1 MKFYKCLHCGNIVE
15 MIEDKNVPLFCCGEK
30 MMELIPGSIDGAK
43 EKHIPVIKEDEGLVT
58 INVGE
63 IDHPMLP
70 EHYIEWIIV
79 HTDRGIYRKH
89 LKPNDKPEAKFAL
102 LENEIVLSSYAYC
115 NLHGLWKKIN

>member
-43 EKHIPVIKEDEGLVT
+43 EKHIPVIKEDDGLVT

>member
-15 MIEDKNVPLFCCGEK
+15 MIKDTNVPLFCCGEK

-43 EKHIPVIKEDEGLVT
+43 EKHIPLIKEDDGLVT
-58 INVGE
+58 VNVGE

-115 NLHGLWKKIN
+115 NLHGLWKKVN

>member
-15 MIEDKNVPLFCCGEK
+15 MIEDKNVPLFCCDEK

-43 EKHIPVIKEDEGLVT
+43 EKHIPVIKEDDGLVT

>member
-1 MKFYKCLHCGNIVE
+1 MKFYKCLHCGNVVE
-15 MIEDKNVPLFCCGEK
+15 MIDDKNVPLFCCGEK

-115 NLHGLWKKIN
+115 NLHGLWKKVN

>member
-15 MIEDKNVPLFCCGEK
+15 MIKDANVPLFCCGEK

-43 EKHIPVIKEDEGLVT
+43 EKHIPLIKEDDGLVT
-58 INVGE
+58 VNVGE

-115 NLHGLWKKIN
+115 NLHGLWKKVN

>member
-15 MIEDKNVPLFCCGEK
+15 MIKDTYVPLFCCGEK

-43 EKHIPVIKEDEGLVT
+43 EKHIPIIKEDDGLVT

-89 LKPNDKPEAKFAL
+89 LKPNDKPEAKFAI

-115 NLHGLWKKIN
+115 NIHGLWKKVN